1 MLIFS
6 QEENDKIDNI
16 MTPVNS
22 YAGES
27 RTKFILGDTS
37 LDQWDKY
44 LKELEKMGDYP
55 SILKMYNDKLRERDK
70 K

>member
-22 YAGES
+22 YVGES

-44 LKELEKMGDYP
+44 LKELENMGDYP
-55 SILKMYNDKLRERDK
+55 SILKMYNDKFRERDK